1 MSADLPLRIAFA
13 DDSPTIRAILR
24 AVLARD
30 RTLVVVGEAATGTDI
45 VALCLKA
52 RPALVL
58 LDLHMPGPHAP
69 QTVRAIL
76 AGDPETKIIIV
87 SVEDD
92 DVYVRTMV
100 PLPIC
105 GYVLKGD
112 VPDHLLT
119 AIHAVAAGVRWYSPA
134 LHPLIATL

>member
-13 DDSPTIRAILR
+13 DDSPPIRAILR
-24 AVLARD
+24 TVLARD
-30 RTLVVVGEAATGTDI
+30 HTLVVVGEAATATDI

-52 RPALVL
+52 RPTLVL
-58 LDLHMPGPHAP
+58 LDLHMPESPAT
-69 QTVRAIL
+69 QTVQTIL
-76 AGDPETKIIIV
+76 AGVPDTKIIIV
-87 SVEDD
+87 SVEEA

-100 PLPIC
+100 QLPIC

-119 AIHAVAAGVRWYSPA
+119 AIHAVAAGARSYSPA
-134 LHPLIATL
+134 LHPLIAKR